1 MTTAPSA
8 ATRSDFFSALARP
21 LLRSCS
27 TAASMSPSV
36 ATSAFLHS
44 IMPAP
49 VRSRSSLTCD
59 AEILIALSK
68 LLANRVRS
76 GLAAFVISLDCR
88 LLDCFLLG
96 GLLLAHRFGGFGLAF
111 ARAFILGF
119 YGLVLGVNCLVTGFG
134 GFLVLGFSRLIRG
147 FGSFLVLGFSSLGLG
162 F

>member
-49 VRSRSSLTCD
+49 VRSRSSLTCA

-68 LLANRVRS
+68 LLANRIRS
-76 GLAAFVISLDCR
+76 GLAVFVVSLDR
-88 LLDCFLLG
+88 SLLDHFFLG
-96 GLLLAHRFGGFGLAF
+96 GLLLACRFGSLGFAFVAGFSGRGVGCDGCLVSGLSGFGRCLGRRRCG
-111 ARAFILGF
+111 RAFF
-119 YGLVLGVNCLVTGFG
+119 GL
-134 GFLVLGFSRLIRG
+134 
-147 FGSFLVLGFSSLGLG
+147 
-162 F
+162 

>member
-1 MTTAPSA
+1 
-8 ATRSDFFSALARP
+8 
-21 LLRSCS
+21 
-27 TAASMSPSV
+27 
-36 ATSAFLHS
+36 
-44 IMPAP
+44 
-49 VRSRSSLTCD
+49 
-59 AEILIALSK
+59 
-68 LLANRVRS
+68 S

-111 ARAFILGF
+111 ARAFILAF

-162 F
+162 FGGGRCCRAFFGLGPRHGLLLGGLFRRSL